1 MSDTTLTPQSRATYR
16 RELRPD
22 ITLPNGKVL
31 RPRVRV
37 ATDLNVSERTIAR
50 MNVPTTYVGNISYID
65 VEATLKII
73 GDTLV
78 RRNQPPK
85 RRRA

>member
-1 MSDTTLTPQSRATYR
+1 
-16 RELRPD
+16 
-22 ITLPNGKVL
+22 
-31 RPRVRV
+31 
-37 ATDLNVSERTIAR
+37 